1 MGQCY
6 LKGENSGSS
15 SNENVYASGEV
26 TLEPRDF
33 PFRTT
38 TVTLPFAPK
47 RIYFERQSHSVY
59 TLHMN
64 DVYAPNEFS
73 GNNFNITGSDT
84 TINITPTNE
93 EVCNT
98 TWKYHV
104 FAE

>member
-15 SNENVYASGEV
+15 NENVYASGKF
-26 TLEPRDF
+26 TLKPYAY
-33 PFRTT
+33 PYRTT

-47 RIYFERQSHSVY
+47 RIYFERQSSNIDPGY
-59 TLHMN
+59 MY

-73 GNNFNITGSDT
+73 GDTLKITGSDT
-84 TINITPTNE
+84 TINITPTADKL
-93 EVCNT
+93 CNT
-98 TWKYHV
+98 TWKYHA